1 MLNAL
6 WWLLAIEVIAL
17 AVFPLAYHLLPSL
30 RDRGYSISKPLGLLL
45 IGYVSWILSQIHLVP
60 STRVSLAAMVLV
72 LACVSGWLAWRR
84 RADLLLFLKKEWRV
98 VALAEAVFLVFF
110 VAWTLYRAYDPSIDH
125 TEQPMDF
132 AFLNASILTLTGPPQ
147 DPWLSGESVSY
158 YYFGYWMM
166 GALTELTGIASN
178 ISYNL
183 AMALVPAMAA
193 QAVFGLTYS
202 IVRSQT
208 ARLGTAVA
216 GAGAAVLLLGVAA
229 NLEGIFEFMRANAIG
244 SQGFWDWLGI
254 KGLDGPL
261 GEPTAGWYPQEFWW
275 WFRATRVIN
284 TFEGTLELDYTIQ
297 EFPSFSLILGDLHP
311 HVMAIPFALLA
322 AAFCW
327 DLFRRERPGLSHL
340 PRIATDGP
348 NGASTGSY
356 AGWWRGAGTYAY
368 MLALGLAL
376 GGLAFT
382 NMWDLPTYASLLLG
396 VGVLKAYSLRTKG
409 DGGGPT
415 PAGVWTAPLLIAA
428 GGIALAVLLFLPYH
442 LTLQSSVSGIAP
454 VQVTTRPVHMGIV
467 WGLYLAVI
475 VPFIIGAFWKTTLSE
490 DWGRTAGLALGVAA
504 LPIVVWA
511 LLHMENGGTT
521 SDIWDRLV
529 GVLPLASL
537 IAIAVFTT
545 FSSVRAEGATGGS
558 FALAMSAL
566 GLMLIMGPELL
577 FIDDAFGTRMN
588 TVFKLYYQ
596 AWIIL
601 AVAAGFA
608 FHFWANL
615 GDRGEGWKRTLG
627 TIWAAV
633 VCLLLLASLYYP
645 PAAAASKAE
654 SFSGDGTLDGLAYV
668 SKLRPAERDAIEF
681 LRREAGR
688 DSTMVEAVGEW
699 FDFGL
704 ISRSTGVPTVFNW
717 PGHEVQWRGSADQF
731 KDREQDVAD
740 IYQSER
746 WDHVQNLLARYDVE
760 YVYVGP
766 RERSKY
772 GTEGLEKFGELMDT
786 VFSKDDVTI
795 YRVR

>member
-1 MLNAL
+1 MLNAV
-6 WWLLAIEVIAL
+6 WWLIAVELIAL

-30 RDRGYSISKPLGLLL
+30 RDRGYSVSKPLGLLL
-45 IGYVSWILSQIHLVP
+45 IGYVSWILSQVHLVP
-60 STRVSLAAMVLV
+60 SSRMSLSAMVLA
-72 LACVSGWLAWRR
+72 LACVSGWLAWKS
-84 RADLLLFLKKEWRV
+84 RADLLLLLKKEWRV
-98 VALAEAVFLVFF
+98 IALAEAVFLVFF
-110 VAWTLYRAYDPSIDH
+110 VVWTLYRASDPSIDH

-132 AFLNASILTLTGPPQ
+132 AFLNAAIQSVTGPPL

-178 ISYNL
+178 VSYNL
-183 AMALVPAMAA
+183 AMALIPAMAA
-193 QAVFGLTYS
+193 QAVFGLTFS

-208 ARLGTAVA
+208 ERVGTAVA
-216 GAGAAVLLLGVAA
+216 GGAAAVLLLGVAA
-229 NLEGIFEFMRANAIG
+229 NLEGVFEFMRANAIG

-254 KGLDGPL
+254 KNLDGPL
-261 GEPTAGWYPQEFWW
+261 EEPTAGWYPQEFWW

-284 TFEGTLELDYTIQ
+284 TFDGTVELDYTIQ
-297 EFPSFSLILGDLHP
+297 EFPFFSLILGDLHP
-311 HVMAIPFALLA
+311 HVMAIPFALMA

-327 DLFRRERPGLSHL
+327 DLFRRDHLGLSHH
-340 PRIATDGP
+340 PPGGTEP
-348 NGASTGSY
+348 NGTSTSSFV
-356 AGWWRGAGTYAY
+356 GWWRGAGSYAY

-382 NMWDLPTYASLLLG
+382 NMWDLPTYSSLLLG
-396 VGVLKAYSLRTKG
+396 VAVLKAYSLRKRG
-409 DGGGPT
+409 DGGAT
-415 PAGVWTAPLLIAA
+415 TAADAWTAPLLVAV
-428 GGIALAVLLFLPYH
+428 GGIVLAVLLFLPYH

-454 VQVTTRPVHMGIV
+454 VPVTTRPVHMGIV

-475 VPFIIGAFWKTTLSE
+475 APFIIVAFWRTTLSD
-490 DWGRTAGLALGVAA
+490 DWGRTAGLALGIAA

-511 LLHMENGGTT
+511 FLHMADGGTT
-521 SDIWDRLV
+521 SDIWDRLISV
-529 GVLPLASL
+529 MPLALL
-537 IAIAVFTT
+537 IAVAIFTT
-545 FSSVRAEGATGGS
+545 FSYIRADGATGGS

-596 AWIIL
+596 AWTIL
-601 AVAAGFA
+601 AVAAGTA
-608 FHFWANL
+608 LYFWIDL
-615 GDRGEGWKRTLG
+615 GDRGEVWKRALG
-627 TIWAAV
+627 TAWAVV

-645 PAAAASKAE
+645 PAAAASKAGA
-654 SFSGDGTLDGLAYV
+654 SSSGGTLDGLAYV
-668 SKLRPAERDAIEF
+668 AESRPAERDAIEF

-688 DSTMVEAVGEW
+688 DSTLVEAVGEW

-704 ISRSTGVPTVFNW
+704 ISRSTGIPTVFNW
-717 PGHEVQWRGSADQF
+717 PGHEVQWRGSADKF
-731 KDREQDVAD
+731 GDREQHVAE
-740 IYQSER
+740 IYQSES
-746 WDHVQNLLARYDVE
+746 WDHARNLLTRYDVD

-772 GTEGLEKFGELMDT
+772 GTEGIEKFSEHMDA

>member
-1 MLNAL
+1 MLNAV
-6 WWLLAIEVIAL
+6 WWLLAVEFIAL

-30 RDRGYSISKPLGLLL
+30 RDRGYSVSKPLGLLL
-45 IGYVSWILSQIHLVP
+45 IGYVSWILSQAHLVP
-60 STRVSLAAMVLV
+60 STRVSLAAMVLA

-98 VALAEAVFLVFF
+98 VALAEIVFLVLF
-110 VAWTLYRAYDPSIDH
+110 VAWTLYRASDPSIDH

-178 ISYNL
+178 VSYNL
-183 AMALVPAMAA
+183 AMALLPAMAA

-202 IVRSQT
+202 VVRSQT

-216 GAGAAVLLLGVAA
+216 GGVAAVLLLGVAA
-229 NLEGIFEFMRANAIG
+229 NLEGVFEFMRANAIG
-244 SQGFWDWLGI
+244 SQGFWDWVGI

-261 GEPTAGWYPQEFWW
+261 EEPTAGWYPQEFWW

-284 TFEGTLELDYTIQ
+284 TFEGTQELDYTIQ

-327 DLFRRERPGLSHL
+327 DLFRRDHLGLSHR
-340 PRIATDGP
+340 PSSSTGP
-348 NGASTGSY
+348 NGLRPAHMP
-356 AGWWRGAGTYAY
+356 AGGGGRDPTPTCLHWGW
-368 MLALGLAL
+368 LF

-382 NMWDLPTYASLLLG
+382 NMWDLPTYSSLLLG
-396 VGVLKAYSLRTKG
+396 VAVLKAYSLRTRG
-409 DGGGPT
+409 NGGAPT

-454 VQVTTRPVHMGIV
+454 VPVTTRPVHMGIV

-475 VPFIIGAFWKTTLSE
+475 VPLIIGAFWKTTLSE
-490 DWGRTAGLALGVAA
+490 DWGRTAGLALGIAA

-511 LLHMENGGTT
+511 FLHLEGGGTT
-521 SDIWDRLV
+521 GDIWDRLV

-537 IAIAVFTT
+537 FAIAVFTT
-545 FSSVRAEGATGGS
+545 FSSVRADGPTGAS

-577 FIDDAFGTRMN
+577 YIDDAFGTRMN

-596 AWIIL
+596 AWILL

-615 GDRGEGWKRTLG
+615 GNRGEGWKRALG
-627 TIWAAV
+627 TVWAV
-633 VCLLLLASLYYP
+633 VVCMLLLASLYYP

-654 SFSGDGTLDGLAYV
+654 SSSGGGTLDGLAYV
-668 SKLRPAERDAIEF
+668 AELRPAERDAIEF

-704 ISRSTGVPTVFNW
+704 ISRSTGIPTVFNW

-731 KDREQDVAD
+731 EGREQDVAD

-746 WDHVQNLLARYDVE
+746 WDQVQNLLARYDVE

-772 GTEGLEKFGELMDT
+772 GTEGLEKFGEFMDT

>member
-1 MLNAL
+1 MLHAVL
-6 WWLLAIEVIAL
+6 WLIAVEVIAL

-30 RDRGYSISKPLGLLL
+30 RDRGYSVSKPLGLLL
-45 IGYVSWILSQIHLVP
+45 IGYVSWILSQVHLVP
-60 STRVSLAAMVLV
+60 STRISLAAMVLA
-72 LACVSGWLAWRR
+72 LACVSGWLVWRR

-110 VAWTLYRAYDPSIDH
+110 VVWTLYRAFDPSIDH

-132 AFLNASILTLTGPPQ
+132 AFLNASIQTVTGPPQ

-178 ISYNL
+178 VSYNL
-183 AMALVPAMAA
+183 AMALIPAMAA
-193 QAVFGLTYS
+193 QAVFGLTFS
-202 IVRSQT
+202 IVSSQT

-216 GAGAAVLLLGVAA
+216 GGAAAVLLLGVAA
-229 NLEGIFEFMRANAIG
+229 NLEGVFEFMRANAIG

-254 KGLDGPL
+254 KNLDGPL
-261 GEPTAGWYPQEFWW
+261 EEPTAGWYPQEFWW

-284 TFEGTLELDYTIQ
+284 TFDGTVDLDYTIQ
-297 EFPSFSLILGDLHP
+297 EFPFFSLILGDLHP

-327 DLFRRERPGLSHL
+327 DLFRRDHPGISH
-340 PRIATDGP
+340 PQSPTVEA
-348 NGASTGSY
+348 NGATAGSY
-356 AGWWRGAGTYAY
+356 AGWWRQPGSYAH

-382 NMWDLPTYASLLLG
+382 NMWDLPTYGSLLLG
-396 VGVLKAYSLRTKG
+396 MAVLKAYSLRKRG
-409 DGGGPT
+409 SPDVPT
-415 PAGVWTAPLLIAA
+415 PTGVWSAPLLVAV
-428 GGIALAVLLFLPYH
+428 GGIVLAVLMFLPYH

-454 VQVTTRPVHMGIV
+454 VQVATRPLHMAIV

-475 VPFIIGAFWKTTLSE
+475 TPFIIGAFWKTTLSE
-490 DWGRTAGLALGVAA
+490 DWGRTAGLALGMAT
-504 LPIVVWA
+504 LPIVIWA
-511 LLHMENGGTT
+511 FLHMANGGTT
-521 SDIWDRLV
+521 AEIWERLI

-537 IAIAVFTT
+537 FAIAVFTL

-566 GLMLIMGPELL
+566 GVMLIMGPELL

-596 AWIIL
+596 AWTIL
-601 AVAAGFA
+601 AVAAGSA
-608 FHFWANL
+608 FYFWIELEA
-615 GDRGEGWKRTLG
+615 RGEGWRRALG
-627 TIWAAV
+627 TAWAAV

-645 PAAAASKAE
+645 PAAAASKAG
-654 SFSGDGTLDGLAYV
+654 SSSSGGTLDGLAYV
-668 SKLRPAERDAIEF
+668 AESRPAERDAIEF
-681 LRREAGR
+681 LRREANR
-688 DSTMVEAVGEW
+688 DSTLVEAVGEW

-704 ISRSTGVPTVFNW
+704 ISRSTGIPTILNW
-717 PGHEVQWRGSADQF
+717 PGHEVQWRGSADKF
-731 KDREQDVAD
+731 GAREQHVAE
-740 IYQSER
+740 IYQSES
-746 WDHVQNLLARYDVE
+746 WDHAQNLLTRYDVD

-772 GTEGLEKFGELMDT
+772 GTEGIGKFSEHMDT

>member
-45 IGYVSWILSQIHLVP
+45 IGYVSWILSQVHLVP
-60 STRVSLAAMVLV
+60 STRLSLAVMVLA

-84 RADLLLFLKKEWRV
+84 RADILLFLKKEWRV
-98 VALAEAVFLVFF
+98 VALAEIIFLVFF
-110 VAWTLYRAYDPSIDH
+110 VAWTLYRASDPSIDH

-132 AFLNASILTLTGPPQ
+132 AFLNASILTVTGPPQ

-178 ISYNL
+178 VSYNL
-183 AMALVPAMAA
+183 SMALVPAMAA

-202 IVRSQT
+202 VVRSQT

-216 GAGAAVLLLGVAA
+216 GGFAAVLLLGVAA
-229 NLEGIFEFMRANAIG
+229 NLEGMFEFMRANAIG

-261 GEPTAGWYPQEFWW
+261 EEPAAGWYPQEFWW

-284 TFEGTLELDYTIQ
+284 TFEGTQELDYTIQ

-327 DLFRRERPGLSHL
+327 DLFRRDHLGLSHRL
-340 PRIATDGP
+340 SSCTGP
-348 NGASTGSY
+348 NGSLTSLS
-356 AGWWRGAGTYAY
+356 AGWWRGAGSYAY
-368 MLALGLAL
+368 MLALGLAI

-396 VGVLKAYSLRTKG
+396 VAVLKAYSLRTRG
-409 DGGGPT
+409 DAGAPT
-415 PAGVWTAPLLIAA
+415 PTRVWTAPLLIAA

-454 VQVTTRPVHMGIV
+454 VPVTTRPVHMGIV

-475 VPFIIGAFWKTTLSE
+475 APFIIGAFWRTTLSE
-490 DWGRTAGLALGVAA
+490 DWGRTAGLALGIAA

-511 LLHMENGGTT
+511 FLHMESGGTT

-529 GVLPLASL
+529 AVLPLASL

-558 FALAMSAL
+558 FALALSAL

-577 FIDDAFGTRMN
+577 YIDEAFGTRMN

-596 AWIIL
+596 AWVLL

-615 GDRGEGWKRTLG
+615 GDRGEGWKRALG
-627 TIWAAV
+627 TIWAVV
-633 VCLLLLASLYYP
+633 VCMLLLASLYYP

-654 SFSGDGTLDGLAYV
+654 SSSTGGGTLDGLAYV
-668 SKLRPAERDAIEF
+668 AELRPAERDAIEF

-688 DSTMVEAVGEW
+688 ESTMVEAVGEW
-699 FDFGL
+699 FDYGL
-704 ISRSTGVPTVFNW
+704 ISRSTGIPTVFNW

-731 KDREQDVAD
+731 EGREQDVAD

-746 WDHVQNLLARYDVE
+746 WDHVQNLLARYNVE

-772 GTEGLEKFGELMDT
+772 GTEGLEKFGEFMDT